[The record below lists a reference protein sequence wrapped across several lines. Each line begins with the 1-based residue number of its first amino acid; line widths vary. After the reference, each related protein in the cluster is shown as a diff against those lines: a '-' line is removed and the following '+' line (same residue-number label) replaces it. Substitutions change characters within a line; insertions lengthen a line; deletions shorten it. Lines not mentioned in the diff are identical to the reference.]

1 MVDTSFKD
9 EEIKIIDQLTNE
21 KKEFDEQLA
30 KERKY
35 STLKLNDDFLI
46 SIIHIKKELIGFFLF
61 LISYLYYYLSLETCL
76 KGEERCSLLYK
87 WQLAKVYQE
96 IISVFILAFILEL
109 IFYKFLSKLHLVHF
123 FFVFL
128 LFYIYSHGMVFEDHG
143 FYNFIYFFIVTTLI
157 MISIIPLNFLFCII
171 RKKKKIPFI
180 YSLSLIIIIYFFYF
194 FIYIKKLNCDDW
206 GKGLNETFIMNNN
219 SKYA

>member
-1 MVDTSFKD
+1 
-9 EEIKIIDQLTNE
+9 
-21 KKEFDEQLA
+21 
-30 KERKY
+30 
-35 STLKLNDDFLI
+35 
-46 SIIHIKKELIGFFLF
+46 
-61 LISYLYYYLSLETCL
+61 
-76 KGEERCSLLYK
+76 
-87 WQLAKVYQE
+87 
-96 IISVFILAFILEL
+96 
-109 IFYKFLSKLHLVHF
+109 
-123 FFVFL
+123 
-128 LFYIYSHGMVFEDHG
+128 MVFEDHG

-171 RKKKKIPFI
+171 RKKKKIPIFI

>member
-1 MVDTSFKD
+1 MLMIKTNYFKLNVNNVLLKR
-9 EEIKIIDQLTNE
+9 KII
-21 KKEFDEQLA
+21 
-30 KERKY
+30 Y
-35 STLKLNDDFLI
+35 
-46 SIIHIKKELIGFFLF
+46 IKKEIIGLFFF
-61 LISYLYYYLSLETCL
+61 FFSYLYYYLSLEICL
-76 KGEERCSLLYK
+76 RGESKCSLLYE
-87 WQLAKVYQE
+87 WQLDRVYQE
-96 IISVFILAFILEL
+96 LKSCILMAFIFEL
-109 IFYKFLSKLHLVHF
+109 IFYKLISKLHLFHF
-123 FFVFL
+123 ILIFL